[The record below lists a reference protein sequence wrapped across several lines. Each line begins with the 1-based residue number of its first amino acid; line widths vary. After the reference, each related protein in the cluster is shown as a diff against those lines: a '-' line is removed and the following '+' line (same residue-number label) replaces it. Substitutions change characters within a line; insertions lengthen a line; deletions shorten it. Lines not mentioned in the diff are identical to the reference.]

1 MQPVHF
7 RPIEQVFQMAN
18 VTWSCCTIVNSLTC
32 STTLKLRN
40 QSVWQKW
47 GGGAIWQNSIW
58 TALIVGKGF
67 PYYVMYIGHHLN
79 HHLNYAYHTSI
90 RKTFTSATRG
100 LCFRKTSFPSDVRL
114 AFRVDW
120 EMCVWMS
127 WRARISFLRA
137 HRQLGS
143 WMYIFIRP
151 EPDHWLPLSLT
162 L

>member
-47 GGGAIWQNSIW
+47 GGGRYLAEFHLNSTYCWQGVPLLCN
-58 TALIVGKGF
+58 V
-67 PYYVMYIGHHLN
+67 HHLN